1 MTKAKSWSEKHVK
14 WGLKLG
20 GKAAWIVCTTA
31 LVTLFPL
38 LLEVQREQQII
49 ERETF
54 QVGGGGVDA
63 VVVHVVRNW
72 CFTWLFSC

>member
-1 MTKAKSWSEKHVK
+1 MMKAKSWSEKQVR
-14 WGLKLG
+14 WGLTHG

-49 ERETF
+49 EREKF
-54 QVGGGGVDA
+54 QVGGGGVA
-63 VVVHVVRNW
+63 LVW
-72 CFTWLFSC
+72 C